1 MELGGVLVIVG
12 LLVGIVVALLL
23 VTATLFR
30 KVGPNQAL
38 IVYGAG
44 GTKVIKGSG
53 RIVWPLV
60 QQSRELSL
68 ELMSFDVAPAQ
79 DLYTSQGVAVNVEAV
94 AQIKVKSDPISILT
108 AAEQFLS
115 KNEAQQQGLIRLV
128 MEGHLRGIVGQ
139 LTVEAIVKEPE
150 MVGDRMRANVA
161 DDVSKMGLEVIS
173 FTIREVRDQNE
184 YILNMGKPDIA
195 LVRRQADIAT
205 AEADRDTAIKRA
217 HATREAAIA
226 QAAARQDEVIAQA
239 ASETKQA
246 EAVRDLN
253 VKQAEYRATVQLQAA
268 AADKAYEIQANV
280 QQQRVIEEQVRIDQV
295 RKIGEIQVQEAEI
308 QRREKELIATILKA
322 AQIERQRIETLA
334 DADRQAQVHKA
345 SGAAEAERLNGQAHA
360 EIAKL
365 QGLAEAEVILAKGNA
380 EAQAMAVKAEAFQ
393 AYNQA
398 AVIDKFLTTLP
409 EAIRAMS
416 EPLNK
421 VDKITVI
428 STGGEGGGI
437 GVNKITADMTQMIA
451 QVPALLESLTG
462 MRIEDMM
469 RGVPAL
475 RDVIEAGATGH
486 DPAHPNGTA
495 RAAADGHLANGTT
508 TGSGVEP
515 GGRGQAAQVVTAH
528 DAHPKNGD
536 PRQEG

>member
-12 LLVGIVVALLL
+12 LLVIVVALLFFIA
-23 VTATLFR
+23 ATLFR
-30 KVGPNQAL
+30 KVGPNHAL
-38 IVYGAG
+38 IIYGAG

-53 RIVWPLV
+53 KVVWPLV

-68 ELMSFDVAPAQ
+68 ELMSFDVAPTQ

-94 AQIKVKSDPISILT
+94 AQIKVKSDPVSILT

-115 KNEAQQQGLIRLV
+115 KNEQQQQGLIRLV

-150 MVGDRMRANVA
+150 MVADRMRSNVA

-173 FTIREVRDQNE
+173 FTIREVRDKNE

-217 HATREAAIA
+217 HANREAAIA
-226 QAAARQDEVIAQA
+226 QAAARQDEVIAQT

-246 EAVRDLN
+246 EATRDLN

-295 RKIGEIQVQEAEI
+295 RKVGEIQVQEAEI
-308 QRREKELIATILKA
+308 QRREKELIATVLKA

-345 SGAAEAERLNGQAHA
+345 SGAAEAERMNGQAHA

-398 AVIDKFLTTLP
+398 AVIDKFLSTLP

-428 STGGEGGGI
+428 STGGDGGGV

-475 RDVIEAGATGH
+475 RDAIEATGDRANGHRAPGAADGT
-486 DPAHPNGTA
+486 ASTSTNGTA
-495 RAAADGHLANGTT
+495 PATGDRPGNGPGALVPT
-508 TGSGVEP
+508 TGD
-515 GGRGQAAQVVTAH
+515 GRPA
-528 DAHPKNGD
+528 NGD
-536 PRQEG
+536 PSQQG